1 MVLVCVGWSRCI
13 SCGVGESVVPSGGG
27 VSLKVA
33 ISCCAWC
40 ECVNLSQAFDSHQE
54 MLVLCLVSP
63 NLSIYCVNRV
73 GVCSK
78 NCLICSF
85 IGFHSWGDL
94 WLAGCSDPLVA
105 IVKTMSSF
113 VITSA
118 VRSLGNACGS
128 CAGGLRMAWGNA
140 CSSIPWLMRR
150 WFSILFVVV
159 SFLSQ
164 NMTTGLSCVSLSSCV
179 LICS

>member
-1 MVLVCVGWSRCI
+1 M
-13 SCGVGESVVPSGGG
+13 
-27 VSLKVA
+27 
-33 ISCCAWC
+33 
-40 ECVNLSQAFDSHQE
+40 NLSQAVDSHLE
-54 MLVLCLVSP
+54 MLVLCLLSS
-63 NLSIYCVNRV
+63 NLSIYCMNRV

-150 WFSILFVVV
+150 WLSNLLVVV
-159 SFLSQ
+159 SLLSQ
-164 NMTTGLSCVSLSSCV
+164 NMTMGLSYVSLSSCV
-179 LICS
+179 IICS